1 MQKAQSELTLGKY
14 MFFQQRSHMTP
25 PPSVRIHRSSSMV
38 LLHLRHAR
46 TFSVRRLASSLLVR
60 EPGLVCERV
69 GSFGLMLSRSREPS
83 WARPTGNMAGLDT
96 DDAVGL
102 VASSSKSVSMARSSA
117 PVDFAVVRTVYDEF
131 AVD

>member
-1 MQKAQSELTLGKY
+1 M
-14 MFFQQRSHMTP
+14 
-25 PPSVRIHRSSSMV
+25 
-38 LLHLRHAR
+38 
-46 TFSVRRLASSLLVR
+46 R

-69 GSFGLMLSRSREPS
+69 GNFGLMLSRSREPS